1 VHFPYF
7 CSFFQI
13 DRRPSGAYRNT
24 ERTKDHEQMIR
35 GSGATANWIV
45 PVSGYN
51 THALREL
58 MGHELA
64 VSKVVNAGATPAQ
77 IIGAYGLFFTL
88 IAHLRT

>member
-1 VHFPYF
+1 M
-7 CSFFQI
+7 
-13 DRRPSGAYRNT
+13 RT
-24 ERTKDHEQMIR
+24 ETPNVPKTTEQMTR
-35 GSGATANWIV
+35 GSDATADWIV
-45 PVSGYN
+45 FVSGYN